1 MIAQGDLIIV
11 MVALAA
17 LLTVGSFTLAIRAWR
32 RVEPGNAL
40 VLQQWGGREPRVVF
54 DGGAVVFPYIHK
66 ADVIDLSV
74 KRIVLDRRGKDGL
87 VCLDCIRA
95 DVAAT
100 FLLRINPTVEDVLK
114 VARSVGCARAAD
126 QTALEELFTAKFAEG
141 LKAVARQ
148 LDFEELT
155 RERERF
161 KDQVIMFIGQDL
173 NGYVLD
179 DVAVDH
185 LEQTPIEFLDPGN
198 VLDAQGI
205 KKIKSLTD
213 RT

>member
-1 MIAQGDLIIV
+1 VTSQGDMIIV
-11 MVALAA
+11 MVAIGALALIGSVA
-17 LLTVGSFTLAIRAWR
+17 LVARGFR
-32 RVEPGNAL
+32 RVEPGTALILQRPGSEARVFLDGGAL
-40 VLQQWGGREPRVVF
+40 VL
-54 DGGAVVFPYIHK
+54 PYIHK

-74 KRIVLDRRGKDGL
+74 KRIVLDRRGKEGL
-87 VCLDCIRA
+87 ACRDCIRA

-100 FLLRINPTVEDVLK
+100 FLLRINPTQEDVLK
-114 VARSVGCARAAD
+114 VSRSVGCARAAD
-126 QTALEELFTAKFAEG
+126 QGALEELFTAKFAEG
-141 LKAVARQ
+141 LKTVARQ

-155 RERERF
+155 RERDRF
-161 KDQVIMFIGQDL
+161 KDQVIMVIGQDL

-179 DVAVDH
+179 DVAIDH

-205 KKIKSLTD
+205 KKIKSLTE